1 MTYNV
6 LMETLNPT
14 HSLIWKEFAVVHSV
28 VGMYEMSFVR
38 HPV

>member
-14 HSLIWKEFAVVHSV
+14 YSLLQCSDTVGWTTGRVSHSSL
-28 VGMYEMSFVR
+28 
-38 HPV
+38 